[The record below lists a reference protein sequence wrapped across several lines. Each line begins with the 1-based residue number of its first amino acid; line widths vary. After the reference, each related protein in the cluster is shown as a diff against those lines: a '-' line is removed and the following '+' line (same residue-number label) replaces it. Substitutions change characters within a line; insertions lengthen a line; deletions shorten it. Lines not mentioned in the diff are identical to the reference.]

1 MKYVLK
7 TIMRNFIRKPVN
19 NLINLIGLT
28 ISMTL
33 VIILSIYCYSELTTD
48 SFHKDG
54 DRVYLFSL
62 AEGEI
67 YTPGILKEHVDQKV
81 PDVESTVRIS
91 GTWDVPVF
99 QVDEND
105 PVNSDLVYADEDF
118 FKLFTYKFIEGN
130 PGTALKEP
138 MTIVITKT
146 LSDKLFGEEEATGR
160 VIKLNNNKSLT
171 VCAVVEE
178 PDANSCLSFSAL
190 TSIATRKII
199 QYEPGEFL
207 EWGWRDFQTFLLLKN
222 GVDET
227 EAGRKIFSLFPD
239 ADHKG
244 SENAAL
250 TPLRKV
256 YFSDFTLYGSNY
268 LKSGDKRKV
277 RILVLV
283 AGMVLM
289 IALINFINISA
300 SQWQEKIKQTGILKI
315 AGAQRSEILR
325 NVLIESFLFFLLA
338 LIIALGIVDSFTPFI
353 SNYTGIHYGQKIIYS
368 PGFIIASLSTILLL
382 SVVFS
387 IIPALRIS
395 SSRAVDN
402 LKKSTKSNKTNFSFR
417 SVFVIVQFL
426 IAIVLIA
433 FTVLIRKQ
441 VRFGSDDLGF
451 NENNII
457 GIKITEQLGQK
468 KEVLK
473 SMLLEIPEIRQVT
486 FTQYFPGNVISQWG
500 APLESDEETKM
511 LNFYTFSADAS
522 VFEML
527 GLQLINGRFYSD
539 SLSEDKGKMVVNETF
554 LREHNLTEPLGSKI
568 KMNGQSREII
578 GVVKDFHFQ
587 PLTQPVSSLAIR
599 NDSYAS
605 VCLVNI
611 QQGDFKFV
619 DGTFNKIRNIVSELS
634 PSFPVDVSFFDQAIQ
649 NMYQSELR
657 FRHIFFLLAGCA
669 LVICSLGILAMSLFA
684 CQCRVKEIGIRKV
697 SGAEIPEILMMLNK
711 NFVKWVLI
719 AFSISTPLAWFIM
732 KKWLENFAYKT
743 ELSWWIFAE
752 AGIIALAVALL
763 TVSWQ
768 SWRVATR
775 NPVEALRYE

>member
-7 TIMRNFIRKPVN
+7 TIIRNFIRKPVN
-19 NLINLIGLT
+19 NLINLIGLA

-48 SFHKDG
+48 SFHKSG
-54 DRVYLFSL
+54 ERVYLFSL
-62 AEGEI
+62 SEGEI
-67 YTPGILKEHVDQKV
+67 YTPGILKEHVDLNV

-91 GTWDVPVF
+91 GTWEVPVF
-99 QVDEND
+99 QVDGMD
-105 PVNSDLVYADEDF
+105 PITSDLVYADEDF

-130 PGTALKEP
+130 PETALKEP
-138 MTIVITKT
+138 MTIVVTKR
-146 LSDKLFGEEEATGR
+146 LSDKLFGEEQAAGR
-160 VIKLNNNKSLT
+160 IIKLNNDKSLT
-171 VCAVVEE
+171 VCAVIEE

-190 TSIATRKII
+190 TSIATRKLI
-199 QYEPGEFL
+199 QYEPGEYS
-207 EWGWRDFQTFLLLKN
+207 EWGWRDFQTFLLLKKGIN
-222 GVDET
+222 ET
-227 EAGRKIFSLFPD
+227 ETVRKIFLLFPGD
-239 ADHKG
+239 HHKG

-250 TPLRKV
+250 TPFRKV

-268 LKSGDKRKV
+268 LKSGDKKNI

-289 IALINFINISA
+289 IALINFINISN
-300 SQWQEKIKQTGILKI
+300 SQWQEKIKQTGILKV
-315 AGAQRSEILR
+315 AGAQRAEILR

-338 LIIALGIVDSFTPFI
+338 LIIALEIVNSITPFI
-353 SNYTGIHYGQKIIYS
+353 SSYTGIHYGQKIIYS
-368 PGFIIASLSTILLL
+368 PGFVIASLIAILIL
-382 SVVFS
+382 SVLFS
-387 IIPALRIS
+387 IIPALKIS

-402 LKKSTKSNKTNFSFR
+402 LKKTTKSNKTNFSFR
-417 SVFVIVQFL
+417 SVFVILQFL

-457 GIKITEQLGQK
+457 GINITEQLGQK

-473 SMLLEIPEIRQVT
+473 NMLLELPEISQVT
-486 FTQYFPGNVISQWG
+486 FTQYFPGKVISQWG
-500 APLESDEETKM
+500 APLEMDGETR
-511 LNFYTFSADAS
+511 LVNFYTFSADAP
-522 VFEML
+522 VFDML
-527 GLQLINGRFYSD
+527 GLQLLKGRFYSD
-539 SLSEDKGKMVVNETF
+539 SLSEEKGKIVVNETF
-554 LREHNLTEPLGSKI
+554 LHEHNLTDPLGYEI
-568 KMNGQSREII
+568 KMSGQSREII
-578 GVVKDFHFQ
+578 GIVKDFHFQ
-587 PLTQPVSSLAIR
+587 PLTQPISSLAIR

-611 QQGDFKFV
+611 QHGDFKYL
-619 DGTFNKIRNIVSELS
+619 DGTLNKIRDIVSELS
-634 PSFPVDVSFFDQAIQ
+634 PAFPVQVSFLDQAIQ

-684 CQCRVKEIGIRKV
+684 CQCRVKEIGIRKI

-719 AFSISTPLAWFIM
+719 AFMISTPLAWFIM

-743 ELSWWIFAE
+743 EVSWWIFAE
-752 AGIIALAVALL
+752 AGIITLVIALL